1 MNQGETPAVRAYQP
15 PQTLQEAYSRM
26 ATTVAPLLPA
36 GMDPKHFVGLVG
48 SAMAKWNDEIRRGL
62 NTPAGI
68 GSFVLAARE
77 AAELQLPP
85 GTNAAALSYLVPLKE
100 KGQWKVSFRVG
111 YRGLEEL
118 AYRKGWTLLGR
129 VVYKGDRFRVE
140 YGTEPK
146 IIHAR
151 RLSQPD
157 TGAELVYAYAVCKV
171 IATGRLIDIEVL
183 NRAEV
188 EKRRQAGNAPDGNWW
203 KNHPARMWM
212 KSPVRALGMRLP
224 LAPSDQTLTQRGIA
238 VIDEAE
244 SPAALV
250 LPEASEMPP
259 DSDEKSDDDE
269 HQEAEGRRLAADSAT
284 TEDGEQGR
292 LV

>member
-1 MNQGETPAVRAYQP
+1 MSDTPAVRAYQR

-36 GMDPKHFVGLVG
+36 GVDPKLFVGFVG
-48 SAMAKWNDEIRRGL
+48 SAMAKWSDEIRRGL

-85 GTNAAALSYLVPLKE
+85 GTNAAALSYLVPGKE
-100 KGQWKVSFRVG
+100 KGVWKVSFRVG

-129 VVYKGDRFRVE
+129 VVYKGDRFKVE
-140 YGTEPK
+140 YGTEPR

-151 RLSQPD
+151 RMAQPD
-157 TGAELVYAYAVCKV
+157 TGAELQYAYAVCKV
-171 IATGRLIDIEVL
+171 IGTGRLIDIEVL
-183 NRAEV
+183 NQAEV
-188 EKRRQAGNAPDGNWW
+188 DKRRVAGNAADGNWW
-203 KNHPARMWM
+203 TNHPARMWS
-212 KSPVRALGMRLP
+212 KSAVRALGMRLP
-224 LAPSDQTLTQRGIA
+224 LAPSDQTLVQRGVA
-238 VIDEAE
+238 VMDEPD
-244 SPAALV
+244 SPALV
-250 LPEASEMPP
+250 LPADSEIPP
-259 DSDEKSDDDE
+259 DSDERSDDDE
-269 HQEAEGRRLAADSAT
+269 QAAQPPADPGDA
-284 TEDGEQGR
+284 EQGR